1 MIVIVVEAQEQLVGQ
16 LQGKRIVVFV
26 VGGITRSE
34 MRVAHMLSKRLGRD
48 IVLGGTSLDD
58 PDTFLKNLL
67 VSLLSPP

>member
-1 MIVIVVEAQEQLVGQ
+1 LIVIVVEAQEQLVGQ